1 MSIFI
6 QHATEDFTI
15 AKSRVIQAQKARQTF
30 LDAGGDRD
38 SKEHEDLCDLL
49 QHVSLKF
56 LKAKHGLESLLA
68 AEAAEIEL
76 L

>member
-6 QHATEDFTI
+6 EHATEDFTI

-38 SKEHEDLCDLL
+38 SKEHEDLCDLV

-56 LKAKHGLESLLA
+56 LQAKAVLETFIRG
-68 AEAAEIEL
+68 EAAEL
-76 L
+76 DLD